1 MIWAI
6 VNLPYEISGVTTPS
20 TNLVNHEFNVV
31 ATLTYEILIHDMIQY
46 IKDHENPVTL
56 PKEKDHGDHS
66 SLHNVLSQVVM
77 SSEIC
82 ENLLKFSANSMTN
95 YETFQ
100 TERIVTKKKSIFET
114 IHKTNLK
121 KFESTK

>member
-1 MIWAI
+1 M
-6 VNLPYEISGVTTPS
+6 
-20 TNLVNHEFNVV
+20 
-31 ATLTYEILIHDMIQY
+31 
-46 IKDHENPVTL
+46 TL

-95 YETFQ
+95 YEAFQ

-121 KFESTK
+121 IFESTK